1 MNLISILIAL
11 AIETFYRPVQ
21 EWRRFDWFER
31 YVDGFLARAEAQT
44 WRDGP
49 LGLLVVLGTV
59 VFGVWLVEAML
70 DGVAALFGFLFGI
83 AVLVYCLGP
92 KDLEAELDGFIDAM
106 ERGDEEAA
114 CLRATALLG
123 HDVGDNEQTMLE
135 QVKAGLVIEAN
146 NRLFAVML
154 VLGFAL
160 AGSFVDTVSRWRGI
174 GDIWAADSESLL
186 VESGLGA
193 IAHEPHS
200 ESGKPDLEGVIQ
212 LMALIKRT
220 LLVWLAALALMTL
233 TGWVFSVR
241 ARVRWR
247 NAEPPRA
254 ASASPTLPRPRRETG
269 RWPSGLPGIGPIG
282 PMTGSPLKNRYNS
295 PRHFRNMLLP
305 IAACW
310 SIVSRSG

>member
-31 YVDGFLARAEAQT
+31 YVDGFLARAEEQT

-49 LGLLVVLGTV
+49 LGLLLVLGSV

-70 DGVAALFGFLFGI
+70 DGVAAFFGFLFGI

-92 KDLEAELDGFIDAM
+92 KDLEAELDEFIDAM
-106 ERGDEEAA
+106 ERGDKEAA

-146 NRLFAVML
+146 NRLFAVIFWFMLLGPVGAALFRSTVVLRRHLRLIDSGFARSVEDLYRILIWLPARLL

-160 AGSFVDTVSRWRGI
+160 AGSFVDTVSRWRAFS
-174 GDIWAADSESLL
+174 DIWAADSESLL

-193 IAHEPHS
+193 IAHEPHA
-200 ESGKPDLEGVIQ
+200 ETGKPDLEGVIQ

-233 TGWVFSVR
+233 TGWVF
-241 ARVRWR
+241 
-247 NAEPPRA
+247 
-254 ASASPTLPRPRRETG
+254 
-269 RWPSGLPGIGPIG
+269 
-282 PMTGSPLKNRYNS
+282 
-295 PRHFRNMLLP
+295 
-305 IAACW
+305 
-310 SIVSRSG
+310 

>member
-31 YVDGFLARAEAQT
+31 YVDGFLARAEEQT
-44 WRDGP
+44 WRDGLP
-49 LGLLVVLGTV
+49 GLLVILGTV
-59 VFGVWLVEAML
+59 VFGVWLAEAML
-70 DGVAALFGFLFGI
+70 DGVAAFFGFLFGI

-92 KDLEAELDGFIDAM
+92 RDLEAEVDEFIDAM

-114 CLRATALLG
+114 CLRAKAMLG
-123 HDVGDNEQTMLE
+123 HDVGSSGETMLE

-146 NRLFAVML
+146 NRLFGVIFWFMLLGPVGAALFRFTIVLRRHLRLVDSGFAKSVEDLYRILIWLPARLL

-160 AGSFVDTVSRWRGI
+160 AGSFVDTVSRWRAFS
-174 GDIWAADSESLL
+174 DIWAADSEALL
-186 VESGLGA
+186 VESSLGA
-193 IAHEPHS
+193 IAHEPHT

-233 TGWVFSVR
+233 TGWVF
-241 ARVRWR
+241 
-247 NAEPPRA
+247 
-254 ASASPTLPRPRRETG
+254 
-269 RWPSGLPGIGPIG
+269 
-282 PMTGSPLKNRYNS
+282 
-295 PRHFRNMLLP
+295 
-305 IAACW
+305 
-310 SIVSRSG
+310 

>member
-146 NRLFAVML
+146 NRLFAVIFWFMLLGPVGAALFRSTVVLRGHLRLIDSGFARSVEDLYRILIWLPARLL

-233 TGWVFSVR
+233 TGWVF
-241 ARVRWR
+241 
-247 NAEPPRA
+247 
-254 ASASPTLPRPRRETG
+254 
-269 RWPSGLPGIGPIG
+269 
-282 PMTGSPLKNRYNS
+282 
-295 PRHFRNMLLP
+295 
-305 IAACW
+305 
-310 SIVSRSG
+310 